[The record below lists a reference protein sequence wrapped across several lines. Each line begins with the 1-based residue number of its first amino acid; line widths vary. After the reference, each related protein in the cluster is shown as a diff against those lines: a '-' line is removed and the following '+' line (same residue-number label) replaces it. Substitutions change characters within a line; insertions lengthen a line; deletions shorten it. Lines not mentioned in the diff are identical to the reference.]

1 MSLTRLSTWPLK
13 QLENPYG
20 SSNLVFYHALWGRCL
35 FVVVVAH
42 LFGTLNRKGGR
53 KDSSQGE
60 AREKEDSTVRKP
72 AALPRASRSGLPPPT
87 RSVTNRVTVTNS
99 YSIATTR
106 EGPAT
111 RPQNII
117 NSAFFK
123 KEN

>member
-1 MSLTRLSTWPLK
+1 MHF
-13 QLENPYG
+13 G
-20 SSNLVFYHALWGRCL
+20 AGAF
-35 FVVVVAH
+35 FVVAH

-72 AALPRASRSGLPPPT
+72 GALPRASRSGLPPPT